1 MHSFSLFICEFAI
14 AGDRQYH
21 QYNNSSSF
29 HDVKL
34 WTFFKFK
41 ALYQFLELRV
51 SGFYIN
57 FAPCFIDMIE
67 KLKEIKLRYEEVGQ
81 LLGQPDTVSDM
92 KKFSQLSKEYRDLE
106 KIVNKF
112 DQFMGV
118 TRHLQQAKEVLEKE
132 KDAEMRELAKMEI
145 DELGPKIESYETEL
159 KELLIPKDPNDDKNV
174 LLEIRA
180 GTGGDEAA
188 IFAGDLW
195 RMYQRYCDRK
205 GLKLTVMDVTE
216 GTAGGYKEVISS
228 VSGDGAYGLLKFE
241 SGVHRVQ
248 RVPATEQMGR
258 VHTSAASVVVLPE
271 VEDVAIEINP
281 ADLEVQTARSSGA
294 GGQNV
299 NKVETKVQ
307 MTHKPTGIV
316 VTCQIERSQHGNR
329 ERALQMLKTKLYEI
343 ELEKQQSQIGAARR
357 SIVRTGDRS
366 EKIRT
371 YNYPQS
377 RVTDHRIGFTQHNLP
392 SIMNGEIDD
401 FIEQLRMADSAER
414 MMEGNS

>member
-1 MHSFSLFICEFAI
+1 M
-14 AGDRQYH
+14 
-21 QYNNSSSF
+21 N
-29 HDVKL
+29 
-34 WTFFKFK
+34 
-41 ALYQFLELRV
+41 
-51 SGFYIN
+51 
-57 FAPCFIDMIE
+57 E
-67 KLKEIKLRYEEVGQ
+67 KLEDIKLRFEEVGQ
-81 LLGQPDTVSDM
+81 LLAQPETVKDM

-106 KIVNKF
+106 KIVLKYNALREAKK
-112 DQFMGV
+112 
-118 TRHLQQAKEVLEKE
+118 HLQQAKDVLDKE
-132 KDAEMRELAKMEI
+132 KDPEMREFAKSEI
-145 DELGPKIESYETEL
+145 DSLQGKIETLDLDL
-159 KELLIPKDPNDDKNV
+159 KDLLIPKDPNDDKNV

-195 RMYQRYCDRK
+195 RMYQRFCDRK
-205 GLKLTVMDVTE
+205 GLKMTVVDVTE

-228 VSGDGAYGLLKFE
+228 VTGEGAYGLLKFE

-248 RVPATEQMGR
+248 RVPETEQMGR

-271 VEDVAIEINP
+271 VEDVEIEINP
-281 ADLEVQTARSSGA
+281 ADIEVQTARSSGA

-307 MTHKPTGIV
+307 MTHKPTGLV
-316 VTCQIERSQHGNR
+316 VTCQAERSQHGNR

-343 ELEKQQSQIGAARR
+343 ELSKQQSEIGAARK

-377 RVTDHRIGFTQHNLP
+377 RVTDHRIGYTQHNLP
-392 SIMNGEIDD
+392 AIMNGEIDD
-401 FIEQLRMADSAER
+401 FIEQLRMADSAEK
-414 MMEGNS
+414 MTETAK

>member
-1 MHSFSLFICEFAI
+1 M
-14 AGDRQYH
+14 
-21 QYNNSSSF
+21 
-29 HDVKL
+29 
-34 WTFFKFK
+34 T
-41 ALYQFLELRV
+41 
-51 SGFYIN
+51 
-57 FAPCFIDMIE
+57 E
-67 KLKEIKLRYEEVGQ
+67 KLEDIRLRFEEVGQ
-81 LLGQPDTVSDM
+81 LLAQPETVKDL

-106 KIVNKF
+106 KIVVKYNALREARK
-112 DQFMGV
+112 
-118 TRHLQQAKEVLEKE
+118 HLQQAKEVLDKE
-132 KDAEMRELAKMEI
+132 KDPEMREFAKSEI
-145 DELGPKIESYETEL
+145 DELEGKIESFNEQL

-195 RMYQRYCDRK
+195 RMYQRFCDRR
-205 GLKLTVMDVTE
+205 GLKMTVVDVTE

-228 VSGDGAYGLLKFE
+228 VTGEGVYGLLKFE

-248 RVPATEQMGR
+248 RVPETEQMGR

-271 VEDVAIEINP
+271 VEDVEIEINP
-281 ADLEVQTARSSGA
+281 ADIEVQTARSSGA

-316 VTCQIERSQHGNR
+316 VTCQVERSQHGNR
-329 ERALQMLKTKLYEI
+329 ERALQMLKTKLYEM
-343 ELEKQQSQIGAARR
+343 ELSKQQSEIGAARK
-357 SIVRTGDRS
+357 SMVRTGDRS

-377 RVTDHRIGFTQHNLP
+377 RVTDHRIGYTQHNLP
-392 SIMNGEIDD
+392 AIMNGEIDD

-414 MMEGNS
+414 MTEAAK

>member
-1 MHSFSLFICEFAI
+1 MT
-14 AGDRQYH
+14 G
-21 QYNNSSSF
+21 
-29 HDVKL
+29 KL
-34 WTFFKFK
+34 
-41 ALYQFLELRV
+41 E
-51 SGFYIN
+51 
-57 FAPCFIDMIE
+57 D
-67 KLKEIKLRYEEVGQ
+67 IKLRFEEVGQ
-81 LLGQPDTVSDM
+81 LLAQPETVKDM
-92 KKFSQLSKEYRDLE
+92 KKYSQLSKEYRDLE
-106 KIVNKF
+106 KIVVKYNSLKEA
-112 DQFMGV
+112 
-118 TRHLQQAKEVLEKE
+118 RKHLQQAKEVLDKE
-132 KDAEMRELAKMEI
+132 KDEEMRDFAKMEI
-145 DELGPKIESYETEL
+145 DALEGKIEKLDLEL
-159 KELLIPKDPNDDKNV
+159 KDLLIPKDPNDDKNV

-195 RMYQRYCDRK
+195 RMYQRFCDRK
-205 GLKLTVMDVTE
+205 GLKMAVVDVTE

-228 VSGDGAYGLLKFE
+228 VTGEGAYGLLKFE

-248 RVPATEQMGR
+248 RVPETEQMGR

-271 VEDVAIEINP
+271 VEDVEIEINP

-316 VTCQIERSQHGNR
+316 ITCQVERSQHGNR
-329 ERALQMLKTKLYEI
+329 ERALQMLKSKLYEM
-343 ELEKQQSQIGAARR
+343 ELSKQQSEIGAARK

-377 RVTDHRIGFTQHNLP
+377 RVTDHRIGYTQHNLP
-392 SIMNGEIDD
+392 AIMNGEIDD

-414 MMEGNS
+414 MTETAR

>member
-1 MHSFSLFICEFAI
+1 VQACLPKLECSAGHFLKVLNFRKLTEGITFA
-14 AGDRQYH
+14 DYK
-21 QYNNSSSF
+21 NM
-29 HDVKL
+29 
-34 WTFFKFK
+34 T
-41 ALYQFLELRV
+41 
-51 SGFYIN
+51 
-57 FAPCFIDMIE
+57 E
-67 KLKEIKLRYEEVGQ
+67 KLEDIKLRFEEVGQ
-81 LLGQPDTVSDM
+81 LLAQPETVRDM
-92 KKFSQLSKEYRDLE
+92 KKYSQLSKEYRDLE
-106 KIVNKF
+106 KIVVKYNALKEA
-112 DQFMGV
+112 
-118 TRHLQQAKEVLEKE
+118 RKHLQQAKEVLDKE
-132 KDAEMRELAKMEI
+132 KDAEMREFAKSEI
-145 DELGPKIESYETEL
+145 DKLEGKIEILDQAL
-159 KELLIPKDPNDDKNV
+159 KDLLIPKDPNDDKNV

-195 RMYQRYCDRK
+195 RMYQRFCDRK
-205 GLKLTVMDVTE
+205 GLKMSVVDVTE

-228 VSGDGAYGLLKFE
+228 VTGEGAYGLLKFE

-248 RVPATEQMGR
+248 RVPETEQMGR

-271 VEDVAIEINP
+271 VEDVEIEINP

-316 VTCQIERSQHGNR
+316 VTCQVERSQHGNR
-329 ERALQMLKTKLYEI
+329 ERALQMLKTKLYEM
-343 ELEKQQSQIGAARR
+343 ELSKQQSEIGAARK

-377 RVTDHRIGFTQHNLP
+377 RVTDHRISYTKHNLP

-414 MMEGNS
+414 MTEAAK

>member
-1 MHSFSLFICEFAI
+1 M
-14 AGDRQYH
+14 
-21 QYNNSSSF
+21 
-29 HDVKL
+29 
-34 WTFFKFK
+34 T
-41 ALYQFLELRV
+41 
-51 SGFYIN
+51 
-57 FAPCFIDMIE
+57 E
-67 KLKEIKLRYEEVGQ
+67 KLEDIRLRFEEVGQ
-81 LLGQPDTVSDM
+81 LLAQPETVKDI

-106 KIVNKF
+106 KVVVKYNALREARK
-112 DQFMGV
+112 
-118 TRHLQQAKEVLEKE
+118 HLQQAKEVLDKEKE
-132 KDAEMRELAKMEI
+132 PEMREFAKSEI
-145 DELGPKIESYETEL
+145 DELEGKIERLDDEL

-195 RMYQRYCDRK
+195 RMYQRFCDRK
-205 GLKLTVMDVTE
+205 GLKMAVVDVTE

-228 VSGDGAYGLLKFE
+228 VTGEGVYGLLKFE

-248 RVPATEQMGR
+248 RVPETEQMGR

-271 VEDVAIEINP
+271 VEDVEIEINP
-281 ADLEVQTARSSGA
+281 ADIEVQTARSSGA

-307 MTHKPTGIV
+307 MTHKPSGIV
-316 VTCQIERSQHGNR
+316 VTCQVERSQHGNR

-343 ELEKQQSQIGAARR
+343 ELSKQQSEIGAARK
-357 SIVRTGDRS
+357 SMVKTGDRS

-377 RVTDHRIGFTQHNLP
+377 RVTDHRIGYTQHNLP
-392 SIMNGEIDD
+392 AIMNGEIDD
-401 FIEQLRMADSAER
+401 FIEQLRMADSAEK
-414 MMEGNS
+414 MTESAK